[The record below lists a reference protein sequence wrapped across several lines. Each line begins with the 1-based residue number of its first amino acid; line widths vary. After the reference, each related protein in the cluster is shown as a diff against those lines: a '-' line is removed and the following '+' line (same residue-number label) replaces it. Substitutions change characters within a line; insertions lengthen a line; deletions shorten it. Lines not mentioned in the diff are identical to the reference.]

1 MTLTEFAKLM
11 ADFEAEA
18 KKVGAISNV
27 GTVPE
32 GVVFQLRLGGY
43 HGKIAMSWR
52 ELEETADP
60 SIILTSKARP
70 PGSEA
75 DQLARQG
82 QGR

>member
-60 SIILTSKARP
+60 SITVRRVMDAWDPYLKSKA
-70 PGSEA
+70 A
-75 DQLARQG
+75 G
-82 QGR
+82 Q